1 MGWREDVKLGIC
13 RAGRLFLGDANGQ
26 MGVEVVSTPAELNQ
40 VDNAW
45 ASFTTAFTDGTDGTG
60 TVQFVFKDA
69 AGVAMATPVS
79 GSFYFSEVAT
89 GLTVDALDTGIAVL
103 TNGVVTIV
111 DTGAPLYYNFVTT
124 AAGLFGLTITSA
136 ADSYWMCVNHMAGGI
151 KISDEMAITGP

>member
-1 MGWREDVKLGIC
+1 MGWREDVKLGIA
-13 RAGRLFLGDANGQ
+13 RITDLRLGAGAGQ
-26 MGVEVVSTPAELNQ
+26 MGKK
-40 VDNAW
+40 VDVNAVAGMW
-45 ASFTTAFTDGTDGTG
+45 SSFTTSFTDGTDGTG

-69 AGVAMATPVS
+69 AGVIMTTPVS
-79 GSFYFSEVAT
+79 GTLYFSEVAT

-136 ADSYWMCVNHMAGGI
+136 ADSYWMCVNHMGGL